1 MDHRSVAAAA
11 AGGAIAIGPTPAPHR
26 RIGAGSPGSADDD
39 DDQQRRRRRPIV
51 VRSVAVPTTLSE
63 KQQNILRVGTKPTPW
78 SGAAEFDSVG
88 RGLLLAAALFPPRSS
103 VDDTSCDDA
112 TTCASSSSSAAYR
125 CCPLGPDERAELDF
139 ALRTVAVWR
148 DRAEGGR
155 LPHSVE
161 ISAALAS
168 ALLQDATAH
177 DLDDAAAAAYCG
189 YGYGYHGRPPSASE
203 LSLRMAYSSTVVRA
217 TNGLADASV
226 INRGLKKPGYG
237 VSVAALCERIGIPG
251 WVVDMRHDAAHNELP
266 SLPSL
271 RLASK
276 TLLGYLGDK
285 YWSELARLRGEAAAK
300 AVSILDE
307 YKASAKAAAVDH
319 ATKIN
324 QQIAKAEAARSQ
336 VAKNR
341 ERRQQERAVKKREK
355 VEEDDEDDFWDFGRF
370 SIFSDMDSSKKKGK
384 KRPRE
389 ESASGSDD
397 ATTNSKK
404 QDAKNNE
411 SVKDQL
417 ADNKDA
423 ADETKSK
430 AAKKKKKKLASPLH
444 FANQFIN
451 EVPIDT
457 GLQILLSYL
466 VWGGVGDM
474 PPEKGALVPGSPA
487 TILETE
493 QGFDK
498 VKNRYIL
505 LLAKVSTAYTGFL
518 QALMVN
524 LVDLILLIK
533 ERQTGNT
540 EATVDA
546 GDERKLFFL
555 NRWVTYLVSREFHSH
570 FDPHLGVFPRGK
582 VDLTRKRVWKW
593 SGAEKAFM
601 ADCAPSE
608 AIHRWQFPLNSLYE
622 RCNSSPCGVELT
634 LLLKKAGGD
643 HILDQETKIDCST
656 KSQTDVDQ
664 KESGAKQS
672 LQPTQETQE
681 RSPPSSQLKRGAS
694 GMSLEQMEALLSGSD
709 AEGDHGDESKP
720 AGATQAFDVAND
732 STVLKEPANETIAW
746 TLCKSWDPCAIGTLP
761 GYPSF
766 Y

>member
-1 MDHRSVAAAA
+1 
-11 AGGAIAIGPTPAPHR
+11 
-26 RIGAGSPGSADDD
+26 
-39 DDQQRRRRRPIV
+39 
-51 VRSVAVPTTLSE
+51 
-63 KQQNILRVGTKPTPW
+63 
-78 SGAAEFDSVG
+78 
-88 RGLLLAAALFPPRSS
+88 
-103 VDDTSCDDA
+103 
-112 TTCASSSSSAAYR
+112 
-125 CCPLGPDERAELDF
+125 
-139 ALRTVAVWR
+139 
-148 DRAEGGR
+148 
-155 LPHSVE
+155 
-161 ISAALAS
+161 
-168 ALLQDATAH
+168 
-177 DLDDAAAAAYCG
+177 
-189 YGYGYHGRPPSASE
+189 
-203 LSLRMAYSSTVVRA
+203 
-217 TNGLADASV
+217 
-226 INRGLKKPGYG
+226 
-237 VSVAALCERIGIPG
+237 
-251 WVVDMRHDAAHNELP
+251 
-266 SLPSL
+266 
-271 RLASK
+271 
-276 TLLGYLGDK
+276 
-285 YWSELARLRGEAAAK
+285 
-300 AVSILDE
+300 
-307 YKASAKAAAVDH
+307 
-319 ATKIN
+319 
-324 QQIAKAEAARSQ
+324 
-336 VAKNR
+336 
-341 ERRQQERAVKKREK
+341 
-355 VEEDDEDDFWDFGRF
+355 
-370 SIFSDMDSSKKKGK
+370 MDSSKKKGK

-411 SVKDQL
+411 SVKDKL

-430 AAKKKKKKLASPLH
+430 AAKKKKKLVSPLH

-622 RCNSSPCGVELT
+622 RCNSMCNTVIAVCCVHRSESCRNS
-634 LLLKKAGGD
+634 LLPNY
-643 HILDQETKIDCST
+643 IIE
-656 KSQTDVDQ
+656 
-664 KESGAKQS
+664 
-672 LQPTQETQE
+672 
-681 RSPPSSQLKRGAS
+681 
-694 GMSLEQMEALLSGSD
+694 
-709 AEGDHGDESKP
+709 
-720 AGATQAFDVAND
+720 
-732 STVLKEPANETIAW
+732 
-746 TLCKSWDPCAIGTLP
+746 
-761 GYPSF
+761 
-766 Y
+766 